1 MGLNIN
7 QEVVFSIEDID
18 ITVWMIV
25 SLAIFVLLLI
35 VILIFID

>member
-18 ITVWMIV
+18 ITVLDDCFFSYLRFITNCDTY
-25 SLAIFVLLLI
+25 
-35 VILIFID
+35 FID